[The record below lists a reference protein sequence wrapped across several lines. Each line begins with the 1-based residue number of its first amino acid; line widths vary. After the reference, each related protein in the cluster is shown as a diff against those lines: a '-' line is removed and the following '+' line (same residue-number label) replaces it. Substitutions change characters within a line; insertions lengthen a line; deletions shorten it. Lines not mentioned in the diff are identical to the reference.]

1 MVADFECTTVR
12 ASECTGETMLFAPE
26 PQHGDNNDAEIHDL
40 RASGFEGKVM
50 SLFCEASR
58 SFSPFDPVQTTD
70 VTHEGTSGRHGR
82 RRLSSSGGGKSSR
95 RSRRRH
101 TKRLSESTADAYH
114 ESQPSKASLLLNP
127 WKPDPSRSRTATTI
141 CGDGLFYAAGGDSGA
156 GGCIDPGHKRSAEVE
171 AGLEVVDV
179 ID

>member
-12 ASECTGETMLFAPE
+12 ASECTGETTLFALE
-26 PQHGDNNDAEIHDL
+26 PQHRDNNDAEIHDL

-70 VTHEGTSGRHGR
+70 VTHDDPNGRHSR
-82 RRLSSSGGGKSSR
+82 RGGLARGSEKSSR

-101 TKRLSESTADAYH
+101 TKRLSESTQDVYP
-114 ESQPSKASLLLNP
+114 ESKPSKGSLLLNP

-141 CGDGLFYAAGGDSGA
+141 CGDGLFYAAGGAGGA
-156 GGCIDPGHKRSAEVE
+156 GGCIDPGHKRSAEVQ
-171 AGLEVVDV
+171 AGLEFVDV

>member
-1 MVADFECTTVR
+1 VVADFECATVR

-26 PQHGDNNDAEIHDL
+26 SQHGDNNDAEIHDL

-58 SFSPFDPVQTTD
+58 SFSSFDPDQTTD
-70 VTHEGTSGRHGR
+70 VTHDDPSGRHSR
-82 RRLSSSGGGKSSR
+82 RGLPRRSEKPSR
-95 RSRRRH
+95 RSRRGH
-101 TKRLSESTADAYH
+101 SKRLSGSTQDAYP
-114 ESQPSKASLLLNP
+114 ESKPSKGSLLLNP

-141 CGDGLFYAAGGDSGA
+141 CGDGLFYAAGGDGGA
-156 GGCIDPGHKRSAEVE
+156 GACIDPAHKRSAEVE
-171 AGLEVVDV
+171 ASLGNVDV